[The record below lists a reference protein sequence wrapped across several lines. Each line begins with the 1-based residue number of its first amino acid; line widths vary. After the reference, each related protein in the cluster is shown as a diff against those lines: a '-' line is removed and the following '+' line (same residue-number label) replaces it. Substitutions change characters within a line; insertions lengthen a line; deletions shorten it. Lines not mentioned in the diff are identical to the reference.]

1 MSTTFCNSLLYKLR
15 NTSSQSDQNESCH
28 TWKCHSCCS
37 TLQVLCNISSRAW
50 ALHLLPQ
57 MGPVSVLLL
66 LNHTKRSHKDVYI
79 YLFRWNR
86 LLKLFSFL
94 TCKLRMHFAH
104 HSLFTHTAC
113 SCGNLR
119 EVTQV
124 SLFFFL
130 KRSLLSLPPH
140 SPPTWLYMHVQ
151 WALWNIHSVLQHHYL
166 LQLPFT
172 FLFQC
177 IHESL

>member
-1 MSTTFCNSLLYKLR
+1 MSTTFFR

-66 LNHTKRSHKDVYI
+66 LNHTKRSHKDVYSPLQMEQTTQI
-79 YLFRWNR
+79 IQF
-86 LLKLFSFL
+86 FD
-94 TCKLRMHFAH
+94 KLRMHFAH

-119 EVTQV
+119 QVTQV
-124 SLFFFL
+124 SFFFFE
-130 KRSLLSLPPH
+130 KVTSFIASTLP
-140 SPPTWLYMHVQ
+140 TYMYIHVQ